1 MILLRPITRM
11 AATMT
16 IILAIGQ
23 PALAQAPVELQSRP
37 PESDGRGLMMGL
49 AALAVLGLA
58 IREARDDD
66 DEDDRNE
73 RPRVPA
79 RCLVDWP
86 TRGGEVRLYD
96 ADCLDL
102 EYRAAGRLPLD
113 CAVTLRSRGRFVS
126 GFSPDCL
133 REEGWRLERN

>member
-1 MILLRPITRM
+1 MLQSFAR
-11 AATMT
+11 AAAA
-16 IILAIGQ
+16 LALVLTLNG
-23 PALAQAPVELQSRP
+23 PALAQGVPELRRP
-37 PESDGRGLMMGL
+37 SAEHDSNGWVMGL

-58 IREARDDD
+58 VREAQ
-66 DEDDRNE
+66 DEEEDE
-73 RPRVPA
+73 RLRVPA

-86 TRGGEVRLYD
+86 TPDGATALYD

-102 EYRAAGRLPLD
+102 EYRAAAHLPLD
-113 CAVTLRSRGRFVS
+113 CAVTVRSRGRFVS